1 MIIDKMVLNVEIPVH
16 SYEDGFKKVNWD
28 TVQQYFANLQLLG
41 VKYYESFQ
49 FKKYQHT
56 WKVSYG
62 SRTVLVQALHNTKV
76 RGKDTPHDFRI
87 EWNPDRFAEFIPEE
101 LSLLMSMASRMTLKR
116 MDIAYDV
123 KVSPDEL
130 VCLDNSK
137 TWNIYKG
144 TRYYGAKGE
153 NQLVIYDKRKEIAD
167 NQKRDIGHELTRVE
181 YRIMSNTIVYDAK
194 IKGVAKKV
202 TVSDMRFPNV
212 YYLSD
217 MDKSK
222 PDMALMVIGARYDPI
237 QYKALSRHYREKIS
251 RYLSKGKKIAF
262 PSMAV
267 DIEKAV
273 NETIGSMIDWVQLDK
288 ESVIQV

>member
-1 MIIDKMVLNVEIPVH
+1 MVLNVEIPVY
-16 SYEDGFKKVNWD
+16 SYESGYEKDNWQE
-28 TVQQYFANLQLLG
+28 VQQYYGGLQLLG
-41 VKYYESFQ
+41 VKYYES
-49 FKKYQHT
+49 YQYKGYRHT
-56 WKVSYG
+56 WQQTHG
-62 SRTVLVQALHNTKV
+62 SATVLVQALHNTKV
-76 RGKDTPHDFRI
+76 RGKDTPLDFRI
-87 EWNPDRFAEFIPEE
+87 EWNPDRFYGFIPPGV
-101 LSLLMSMASRMTLKR
+101 SLLMSMASRMTLKR
-116 MDIAYDV
+116 MDIAIDV
-123 KVSPDEL
+123 KVDPHEL

-144 TRYYGAKGE
+144 TRYYGVRGE

-167 NQKRDIGHELTRVE
+167 NQKRDIGHPLTRVE
-181 YRIMSNTIVYDAK
+181 YRIMSNAIVYDAK

-202 TVSDMRFPNV
+202 SV
-212 YYLSD
+212 SD